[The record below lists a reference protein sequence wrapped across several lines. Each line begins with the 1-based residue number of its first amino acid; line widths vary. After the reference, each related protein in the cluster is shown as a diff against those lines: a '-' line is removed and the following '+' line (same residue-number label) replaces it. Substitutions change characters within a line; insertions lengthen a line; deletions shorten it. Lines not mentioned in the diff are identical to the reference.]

1 MVAFVAGML
10 FSCSETK
17 EGNKEEKT
25 TTESK
30 VENEEALLEE
40 KQVSEETP
48 VVVEVDKENSNK
60 AIFDESRKEEGAIQC
75 ITEQFE
81 LVKAGKT
88 DEAMNYYTA
97 DRRRRI
103 EKELLEK
110 PEMLSEWQEVIN
122 GIDDEKFAR
131 IIEDI
136 RENPWAFQFE
146 DGMWKMKT
154 K

>member
-1 MVAFVAGML
+1 M
-10 FSCSETK
+10 
-17 EGNKEEKT
+17 
-25 TTESK
+25 
-30 VENEEALLEE
+30 
-40 KQVSEETP
+40 
-48 VVVEVDKENSNK
+48 
-60 AIFDESRKEEGAIQC
+60 
-75 ITEQFE
+75 
-81 LVKAGKT
+81 VKAGKT

>member
-97 DRRRRI
+97 DRRR
-103 EKELLEK
+103 
-110 PEMLSEWQEVIN
+110 
-122 GIDDEKFAR
+122 
-131 IIEDI
+131 
-136 RENPWAFQFE
+136 
-146 DGMWKMKT
+146 
-154 K
+154 